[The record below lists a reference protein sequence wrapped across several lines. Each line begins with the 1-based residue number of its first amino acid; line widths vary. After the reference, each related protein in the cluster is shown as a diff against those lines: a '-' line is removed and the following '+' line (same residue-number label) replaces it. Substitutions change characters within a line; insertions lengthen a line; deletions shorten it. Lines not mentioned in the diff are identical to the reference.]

1 MTTLKFTPE
10 DFNLAIDNILINFR
24 EQVESHMP
32 CICKKK
38 IHKHCPRHNAKSVM
52 KMVYDQRQP
61 LGDKMLYLQ
70 AKEIPESRMIDVI
83 HLEPP
88 QILPLDK
95 CKVGIEYG
103 HSFYDDNNKK

>member
-1 MTTLKFTPE
+1 MKKIEFTPE

-38 IHKHCPRHNAKSVM
+38 IHKHCPRHNAKGVM

-70 AKEIPESRMIDVI
+70 AKESSESRMIDVI

-88 QILPLDK
+88 QILPLDE
-95 CKVGIEYG
+95 CKVHIDHG